1 MSIQDLE
8 YFAAVCRERS
18 INRAAKLL
26 YITPQGLSKSIKA
39 LEQELNAKLLNRS
52 SSGITL
58 TECGRYL
65 QEHLNAFLENYYSIC
80 RGIQSITQR
89 QNHEIDLLS
98 AYGILR
104 LVTPECL
111 TDFQRQHPEIRLHY
125 REYPDRQ
132 VERLFSAKEGN
143 VAFTIAPVSPGD
155 CAVQKLESFEIKLLV
170 NRSHPLS
177 GRETVTI
184 GDLRGEPL
192 YIESS
197 EFQIYHLITD
207 RCREAGFEPVIV
219 FETSGFSLCHKMV
232 RQNKGIS
239 VTVDF
244 IFEDMQDPEL
254 VSIPFSDGNYRW
266 TTCMVTR
273 KEDMDNSDLLL
284 FRNHILHW
292 MEDIKTGRIRR

>member
-8 YFAAVCRERS
+8 YFAAVCREHS
-18 INRAAKLL
+18 INRAARLL

-39 LEQELNAKLLNRS
+39 LEQELDTQLLNRS

-58 TECGRYL
+58 TESGRYL
-65 QEHLNAFLENYYSIC
+65 QEHLKDFLEQYYSIR
-80 RGIQSITQR
+80 RGIQSIRER
-89 QNHEIDLLS
+89 QDHEINLLS

-111 TDFQRQHPEIRLHY
+111 ASFQRQHPEIRLHY

-132 VERLFSAKEGN
+132 VERLFAAKEGN
-143 VAFTIAPVSPGD
+143 AAFSIGPVSLPD
-155 CAVQKLESFEIKLLV
+155 CAVRKLESFEIKLLV

-273 KEDMDNSDLLL
+273 KEDMDNPDLLL